1 MYARVQFKLA
11 LPYRLKCTLY
21 FRRYANEDHQRVR
34 TLSCINTI
42 LIPAT
47 AAGSHENVPSPFSR
61 SPLHRFLHIR
71 SLVSRVSICGSDRLL
86 VSESHLLVATRT
98 THVSNILFHLYIFSS
113 VFSFLPRSHP
123 FSLSLFLSLSLGSF
137 SSAFIFSFLL
147 YEFFL
152 LACFHASYS
161 MLDTLSAPSPSLSLF
176 PPSPPPCPLLR
187 SSYSSI
193 SHGISLLC
201 IISIAAGRPEVHISY
216 RMLVVS
222 SSYTY

>member
-61 SPLHRFLHIR
+61 SPLHRFLLHIR

-161 MLDTLSAPSPSLSLF
+161 MLDTLSAPSPPLSLS
-176 PPSPPPCPLLR
+176 PL
-187 SSYSSI
+187 SST
-193 SHGISLLC
+193 L
-201 IISIAAGRPEVHISY
+201 
-216 RMLVVS
+216 S
-222 SSYTY
+222 SSTLLLLFYLAWHLAALHNFYRCW

>member
-98 THVSNILFHLYIFSS
+98 IHVSNILFHLYIFSS

-123 FSLSLFLSLSLGSF
+123 FFLSLSLSISISRFLFFRFHFLF
-137 SSAFIFSFLL
+137 SAVRVFPFSVFPRFLL
-147 YEFFL
+147 DARHSLCPFPL
-152 LACFHASYS
+152 
-161 MLDTLSAPSPSLSLF
+161 SLSL
-176 PPSPPPCPLLR
+176 SPL
-187 SSYSSI
+187 SST
-193 SHGISLLC
+193 L
-201 IISIAAGRPEVHISY
+201 
-216 RMLVVS
+216 S
-222 SSYTY
+222 SSTLLLLFYLAWHLAALHNFYRCW

>member
-1 MYARVQFKLA
+1 MYARVQFKFA

-161 MLDTLSAPSPSLSLF
+161 MLDTLSAPSLSLSL
-176 PPSPPPCPLLR
+176 SPL
-187 SSYSSI
+187 SST
-193 SHGISLLC
+193 L
-201 IISIAAGRPEVHISY
+201 
-216 RMLVVS
+216 S
-222 SSYTY
+222 SSTLLLLFYLAWHLAALHNFYRCW